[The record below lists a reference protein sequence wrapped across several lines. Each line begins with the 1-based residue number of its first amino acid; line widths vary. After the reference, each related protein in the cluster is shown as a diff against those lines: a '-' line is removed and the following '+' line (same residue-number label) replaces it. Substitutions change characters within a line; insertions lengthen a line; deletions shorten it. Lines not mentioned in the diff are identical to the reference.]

1 MATAFKAPPITVEQY
16 EAFEGYPGLKD
27 ELIYG
32 EIILSPQPKP
42 LHQRVVRKILFL
54 IDAALKNQDFT
65 VEINSNID
73 FGVEYSMPAPD
84 VFVIANSEWKRAC
97 DEDDYVR
104 IPPVLAIEVLSPANT
119 KPAVEKKVN
128 LYLNNGVQEVWL
140 IHPKQQTLVRV
151 TPAKRSTVKGHISLP
166 PPLTGKIALS
176 EIF

>member
-1 MATAFKAPPITVEQY
+1 MASAFKAPPITVEQY

-42 LHQRVVRKILFL
+42 LHQRAVRKVLFL
-54 IDAALKNQDFT
+54 IDAALKNQEFT
-65 VEINSNID
+65 VETNSNID
-73 FGVEYSMPAPD
+73 FGTEFSMPAPD
-84 VFVIANSEWKRAC
+84 VFVIAKSEWDRAC

-104 IPPVLAIEVLSPANT
+104 LPPVLAVEVLSPANT

-140 IHPKQQTLVRV
+140 IHPKQQTVVRV
-151 TPAKRSTVKGHISLP
+151 TAGKRSTVKGQVSLP
-166 PPLTGKIALS
+166 APLTGKITLS